1 MVSIMR
7 DMINSR
13 PFLMKKKTKLVVS
26 CGKYMIH
33 TYSNLQV
40 LGKYFESKV

>member
-13 PFLMKKKTKLVVS
+13 PFLMKKKTKLVFLW
-26 CGKYMIH
+26 KIH
-33 TYSNLQV
+33 DPHLFKSVGTR
-40 LGKYFESKV
+40 